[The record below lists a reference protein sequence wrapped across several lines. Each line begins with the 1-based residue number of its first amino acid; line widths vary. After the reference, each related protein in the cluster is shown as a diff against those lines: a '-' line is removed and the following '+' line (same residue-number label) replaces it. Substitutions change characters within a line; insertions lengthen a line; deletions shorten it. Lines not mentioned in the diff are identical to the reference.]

1 MNMDAVKKGLVE
13 FIETGYDFEAMM
25 DLGNGWEPY
34 VGCRQNLVMI
44 IEDMGTIVEIIP
56 EDSNLYSAGIKR
68 YHITLPAWWR
78 RGVIALCFDE
88 NQF

>member
-1 MNMDAVKKGLVE
+1 MDALKKEL
-13 FIETGYDFEAMM
+13 IEHIELGYDFDAIV

-44 IEDMGTIVEIIP
+44 LEDEDTTVELIAK
-56 EDSNLYSAGIKR
+56 DSELYTVGARR
-68 YHITLPAWWR
+68 YHITLPPWWR

-88 NQF
+88 DQF

>member
-1 MNMDAVKKGLVE
+1 MINEL
-13 FIETGYDFEAMM
+13 IEYIELGYDFDATV

-44 IEDMGTIVEIIP
+44 LEDEDTTVELIAD
-56 EDSNLYSAGIKR
+56 DSELYEKGVRR
-68 YHITLPAWWR
+68 YHMTLPPWWR

-88 NQF
+88 GQF

>member
-1 MNMDAVKKGLVE
+1 MDTIKKEL
-13 FIETGYDFEAMM
+13 IEHIELGYDFDTTV

-44 IEDMGTIVEIIP
+44 LEDEDTIAELIA
-56 EDSNLYSAGIKR
+56 EGSELHEAGFRR
-68 YHITLPAWWR
+68 YHVTLPPWWR

-88 NQF
+88 EQF